1 MTPRNVILVGPMGV
15 GKTTVGRALARING
29 MSFVD
34 SDLALEQRTGVSVS
48 TIFDIEG
55 EEGFRQ
61 RESELLKELART
73 GNSVIATGGGA
84 VIVEENRKTLRSAG
98 VVVYLSAPVQ
108 KLLKRT
114 RNSRNRPLLQT
125 HNPEQVLTDLMRV
138 RDPLYRDVADLT
150 VNVDDRSAQLIGRR
164 IHEMITKYANT

>member
-1 MTPRNVILVGPMGV
+1 MTPRNVILIGPMGV

-61 RESELLKELART
+61 RETELLKELTRT

-84 VIVEENRKTLRSAG
+84 VIMEENRKTLRSAG

-114 RNSRNRPLLQT
+114 RNGRNRPLLQT

-138 RDPLYRDVADLT
+138 RDPLYRDVADLI